1 MTAGQLLCE
10 LRRAGVSLGLRG
22 GVLVVD
28 APAGVLTE
36 AVRSAVTAAKPELIG
51 LLAGEGNAGRWFV
64 GFAKTVGERVLFN
77 EDGMVP
83 PNSEGL
89 VTYSRS
95 ELEYIKPLADDVKQR
110 IHRAKKAFGGTVP
123 APPLGKE
130 G

>member
-1 MTAGQLLCE
+1 MPRYLDIARE
-10 LRRAGVSLGLRG
+10 HAAAAR
-22 GVLVVD
+22 
-28 APAGVLTE
+28 TE
-36 AVRSAVTAAKPELIG
+36 GS
-51 LLAGEGNAGRWFV
+51 GRWFV
-64 GFAKTVGERVLFN
+64 AFAKTVGERVLFH